1 VRDYDES
8 ADTPSKRKDI
18 KEMRI
23 QLEVPTKTA
32 QRIKALMV
40 ETELKTYSDLFAN
53 ALTALEW
60 MVHERK
66 EGLMVVSTDRNFTR
80 PTALSMPILDRV
92 TPIQAAAA
100 NVQSAP
106 VGEQSIQVTQVKP

>member
-1 VRDYDES
+1 
-8 ADTPSKRKDI
+8 
-18 KEMRI
+18 MRI

-40 ETELKTYSDLFAN
+40 ETEIKTYSELFAN
-53 ALTALEW
+53 ALTSLEW
-60 MVHERK
+60 MVHQRK

-92 TPIQAAAA
+92 TPTQLESA
-100 NVQSAP
+100 NVRAAP
-106 VGEQSIQVTQVKP
+106 VGEESIHVTQLNP